1 MADLLLMGVR
11 FALFANLMLIAGL
24 AAFSLYA
31 LGSDERTSGVGALF
45 GRPQFGLCVSG
56 LILSFAGMALLT
68 ASMQG
73 VGVLAI
79 DPEMFLTMVRETD
92 VGTAWLVRMFA
103 LLVAGAASFWL
114 GRNPVAAAS
123 VLSVAGSAGLA
134 TLVWSGHAGA
144 SEGIV
149 GTVHRAN
156 DAIHM
161 IAAAVWF
168 GAIAAF
174 LLLLRPG
181 DPPGTERLAL
191 AARSLDQFARVGTL
205 CVLVIAA
212 TGLVNSQIIIG
223 VENVGR
229 SIVSPYG
236 QLLVAKLILFAAMLA
251 LAAVNRWRLTPAL
264 QASVA
269 SPDEIGADSSLAVS
283 AMRRSLVLEASAGL
297 AILAL
302 VAWFGTLEPFA
313 D

>member
-1 MADLLLMGVR
+1 M
-11 FALFANLMLIAGL
+11 
-24 AAFSLYA
+24 
-31 LGSDERTSGVGALF
+31 
-45 GRPQFGLCVSG
+45 
-56 LILSFAGMALLT
+56 
-68 ASMQG
+68 
-73 VGVLAI
+73 
-79 DPEMFLTMVRETD
+79 
-92 VGTAWLVRMFA
+92 
-103 LLVAGAASFWL
+103 
-114 GRNPVAAAS
+114 
-123 VLSVAGSAGLA
+123 
-134 TLVWSGHAGA
+134 
-144 SEGIV
+144 
-149 GTVHRAN
+149 HRAN

-181 DPPGTERLAL
+181 DPPGTERVAL

-251 LAAVNRWRLTPAL
+251 LAGVNRWRLTPAL
-264 QASVA
+264 QASIA